1 MTQSQQEEKSA
12 TYAGLRFL
20 FLRFGQTNDF
30 LADWLTGASDAT
42 IRLFLE

>member
-1 MTQSQQEEKSA
+1 MTQSQQEEKSV
-12 TYAGLRFL
+12 TYAGRRFL

>member
-1 MTQSQQEEKSA
+1 MTPRQQKEKSA
-12 TYAGLRFL
+12 AYAGLRFL
-20 FLRFGQTNDF
+20 FMRFGQTNDF

>member
-1 MTQSQQEEKSA
+1 MTPSQQKEKSA

-30 LADWLTGASDAT
+30 LAAWLTGASDVT
-42 IRLFLE
+42 IRQFSE